1 MNLGGSAGESE
12 LEHKWRWLVAEEER
26 LVELR
31 TAMQWQSEEL
41 EERQSVLEKREMAL
55 DRSHPASDVEGGR
68 QTSASSGARRKNL
81 NGSTDDKVC
90 FKLINNSFMI
100 LCACVYMTDDSDINS
115 LPV

>member
-1 MNLGGSAGESE
+1 LNLGGSAGESE

-55 DRSHPASDVEGGR
+55 DRSHPASDVDGGR

-90 FKLINNSFMI
+90 FKLLSNSFMI
-100 LCACVYMTDDSDINS
+100 SYVFVFI
-115 LPV
+115 